1 MSKTNYPLVKV
12 NWEEIENL
20 SFKIAE
26 QILLDKKRIDLIV
39 PILRG
44 GMPIAMLLSSM
55 LNVED
60 MSCIH
65 IRRSVNDKPNTE
77 FTKVPN
83 NKGITNVDKINGSNI
98 LIVDDTLDS
107 KITLDYAINLLK
119 KFNPKSIN
127 VAILYNFNKDTF
139 DNVYSGEEVKN
150 YKWVVFPWEDKQI
163 KGGFYNEK

>member
-12 NWEEIENL
+12 EWKEIENL
-20 SFKIAE
+20 SFNIAR
-26 QILLDKKRIDLIV
+26 QILNDKKEIDLIV

-55 LNVED
+55 LNVSD

-65 IRRSVNDKPNTE
+65 IRRSINDDPNAE
-77 FTKVPN
+77 FKKIPIN
-83 NKGITNVDKINGSNI
+83 NGITNSEKITGANI

-119 KFNPKSIN
+119 NYNPKSIS
-127 VAILYNFNKDTF
+127 VAVLYNFNRNTF
-139 DNVYSGEEVKN
+139 NSLYSGEKVKK
-150 YKWVVFPWEDKQI
+150 YKWIIFPWEDKQI
-163 KGGFYNEK
+163 EGGFNNEK

>member
-12 NWEEIENL
+12 DWEEIQNL

-26 QILLDKKRIDLIV
+26 QIIEDKRNIDLIV

-55 LNVED
+55 LNVDD

-65 IRRSVNDKPNTE
+65 IKRSINDDPNAE
-77 FTKVPN
+77 FKKIPIY
-83 NKGITNVDKINGSNI
+83 KGITNADKISGSNI

-107 KITLDYAINLLK
+107 KITLDYTIDLLK
-119 KFNPKSIN
+119 KYNPKSIN
-127 VAILYNFNKDTF
+127 IAILYNFNKETF
-139 DNVYSGEEVKN
+139 GNVYSGEEVKN

-163 KGGFYNEK
+163 KGGFLNEK